1 MMQRMKWE
9 AGLRGIDLDKQT
21 KKQKRNEG
29 MEFKDQQDYQDL
41 TPEERQ
47 RETKK
52 MMEAHKGLFRFPKGG

>member
-1 MMQRMKWE
+1 M
-9 AGLRGIDLDKQT
+9 DKQT